1 LQINL
6 FICPSAYAQID
17 FISNAVKINCNESQG
32 AGFWLEDRIIATAKH
47 VVEKCLTANVE
58 NNDGVNLKVTH
69 IEFSNEFDI
78 AYLIVSNSH
87 NLVKSPIIAKEP
99 TSLGQTVYAVGAP
112 IDGLVLSKGKL
123 VGKVR
128 NELGDW
134 LKINIPADNGNS
146 GGPVFSD
153 AGVVGMLVSKDISSQ
168 SINAYSIDFISKD
181 LLANK
186 SNFDSRS
193 GKSKEFEISPNSP
206 LLTQVL
212 SASIM
217 FMFGVVLGIT
227 IGYHKGKS
235 RRVKRKR
242 IKIYV

>member
-1 LQINL
+1 L

-17 FISNAVKINCNESQG
+17 FISNAVKINCNGSQG

-58 NNDGVNLKVTH
+58 NNDGLNLKVTH
-69 IEFSNEFDI
+69 IEFSNGFDI
-78 AYLIVSNSH
+78 AYLIVSNSS
-87 NLVKSPIIAKEP
+87 NLVKSPIISKEL

-112 IDGLVLSKGKL
+112 IDGLVLSQGKL
-123 VGKVR
+123 VGKIR

-134 LKINIPADNGNS
+134 LEINIPADNGNS

-168 SINAYSIDFISKD
+168 SIYAY
-181 LLANK
+181 
-186 SNFDSRS
+186 NFDSRS
-193 GKSKEFEISPNSP
+193 GKSKEYDIGSNSP

-217 FMFGVVLGIT
+217 FMFGVVIGIT

-235 RRVKRKR
+235 RRVMRKR